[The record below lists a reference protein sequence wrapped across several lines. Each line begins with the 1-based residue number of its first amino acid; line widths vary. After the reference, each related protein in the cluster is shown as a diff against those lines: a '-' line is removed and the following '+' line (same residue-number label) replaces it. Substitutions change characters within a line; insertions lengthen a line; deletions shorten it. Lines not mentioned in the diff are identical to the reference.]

1 MSICVICGD
10 YLLQSKQINMFLR
23 SLRLQNIIILLKIMK
38 ERQIVMDL
46 CTIFAHKVKIGCTL
60 DEKQMEMQTLNKKA
74 DATREK
80 DIYRVTVVGSVVNFL
95 LLVFKFFAGIVGH
108 SAAMLAD
115 AVHSL
120 SDFITDIIVIVFVRI
135 SAKPEDEGHDYGHG
149 KYETLATAIIGIFL
163 LFVGFGIF
171 WNGASSIYRFLQG
184 GSLQE
189 PGILAL
195 VAALVSIVFKEVL
208 YQYTVFKGRKLN
220 SQAVVANAWHHRSDA
235 FSSIGTA
242 IGIGGAIVLGESW
255 SVLDPM
261 AAVVVSFFI
270 MKVAVQLL
278 KPCVDE
284 LTEKSLPDEIEKEI
298 CLITENTPGVSAIHN
313 LRTRRIGNHYA
324 IEMHIRMDGHLTL
337 YEAHAK
343 ASVIE
348 NKLKEKYGNE
358 THVGIHVEP
367 VKSADGTY
375 RE

>member
-1 MSICVICGD
+1 
-10 YLLQSKQINMFLR
+10 
-23 SLRLQNIIILLKIMK
+23 MK
-38 ERQIVMDL
+38 LTE
-46 CTIFAHKVKIGCTL
+46 
-60 DEKQMEMQTLNKKA
+60 
-74 DATREK
+74 REK
-80 DIYRVTVVGSVVNFL
+80 AIYQVTWAGSFVNFL
-95 LLVFKFFAGIVGH
+95 LVIFKFIAGILGH
-108 SAAMLAD
+108 SAAMIAD

-120 SDFITDIIVIVFVRI
+120 SDFATDIVVLIFTRI
-135 SAKPEDEGHDYGHG
+135 SNKPQDKNHDYGHG
-149 KYETLATAIIGIFL
+149 KYETLATAIIGIV
-163 LFVGFGIF
+163 LFAVGASIC
-171 WNGASSIYRFLQG
+171 WNGLQAIQTVWQGGRLPAPGMLAFAGAIISIVSKELIYR
-184 GSLQE
+184 
-189 PGILAL
+189 
-195 VAALVSIVFKEVL
+195 
-208 YQYTVFKGRKLN
+208 YTIHVGRKIN
-220 SQAVVANAWHHRSDA
+220 SSAVIANAWHHRSDA

-242 IGIGGAIVLGESW
+242 IGSSTLHDSPKTIAPPI
-255 SVLDPM
+255 PM

>member
-1 MSICVICGD
+1 
-10 YLLQSKQINMFLR
+10 
-23 SLRLQNIIILLKIMK
+23 MK
-38 ERQIVMDL
+38 LTE
-46 CTIFAHKVKIGCTL
+46 
-60 DEKQMEMQTLNKKA
+60 
-74 DATREK
+74 REK
-80 DIYRVTVVGSVVNFL
+80 AIYQVTWAGSFVNFL
-95 LLVFKFFAGIVGH
+95 LVIFKFIAGILGH
-108 SAAMLAD
+108 SAAMIAD

-120 SDFITDIIVIVFVRI
+120 SDFATDIVVLIFTRI
-135 SAKPEDEGHDYGHG
+135 SNKPQDKNHDYGHG
-149 KYETLATAIIGIFL
+149 KYETLATAIIGIV
-163 LFVGFGIF
+163 LFAVGASIC
-171 WNGASSIYRFLQG
+171 WNGLQAIQTVWQGGRLPAPGMLAFAGAIISIVSKELIYR
-184 GSLQE
+184 
-189 PGILAL
+189 
-195 VAALVSIVFKEVL
+195 
-208 YQYTVFKGRKLN
+208 YTIHVGRKIN
-220 SQAVVANAWHHRSDA
+220 SSAVIANAWHHRSDA

-284 LTEKSLPDEIEKEI
+284 LTEKSLPDEIKKEI
-298 CLITENTPGVSAIHN
+298 CLIAENTPGVSAIHN

-324 IEMHIRMDGHLTL
+324 IEMHVRMDGHLTL

-367 VKSADGTY
+367 VKDADGTY
-375 RE
+375 RK

>member
-1 MSICVICGD
+1 
-10 YLLQSKQINMFLR
+10 
-23 SLRLQNIIILLKIMK
+23 MK
-38 ERQIVMDL
+38 LTE
-46 CTIFAHKVKIGCTL
+46 
-60 DEKQMEMQTLNKKA
+60 
-74 DATREK
+74 REK
-80 DIYRVTVVGSVVNFL
+80 AIYQVTWAGSFVNFL
-95 LLVFKFFAGIVGH
+95 LVIFKFIAGILGH
-108 SAAMLAD
+108 SAAMIAD

-120 SDFITDIIVIVFVRI
+120 SDFATDIVVLIFTRI
-135 SAKPEDEGHDYGHG
+135 SNKPQDKNHDYGHG
-149 KYETLATAIIGIFL
+149 KYETLATAIIGIV
-163 LFVGFGIF
+163 LFAVGASFC
-171 WNGASSIYRFLQG
+171 WNGLQAFQTVWQGGRLPAPGMLAFAGAIISIVSKELIYR
-184 GSLQE
+184 
-189 PGILAL
+189 
-195 VAALVSIVFKEVL
+195 
-208 YQYTVFKGRKLN
+208 YTIHVGRKIN
-220 SQAVVANAWHHRSDA
+220 SSAVIANAWHHRSDA

-298 CLITENTPGVSAIHN
+298 CLIAENTPGVSAIHN

-324 IEMHIRMDGHLTL
+324 IEMHVRMDGHLTL

-367 VKSADGTY
+367 VKDADGTY
-375 RE
+375 RK

>member
-1 MSICVICGD
+1 
-10 YLLQSKQINMFLR
+10 
-23 SLRLQNIIILLKIMK
+23 MK
-38 ERQIVMDL
+38 LTE
-46 CTIFAHKVKIGCTL
+46 
-60 DEKQMEMQTLNKKA
+60 
-74 DATREK
+74 REK
-80 DIYRVTVVGSVVNFL
+80 AIYQVTWAESFVNFL
-95 LLVFKFFAGIVGH
+95 LVIFKFIAGILGH
-108 SAAMLAD
+108 SAAMIAD

-120 SDFITDIIVIVFVRI
+120 SDFATDIVVLIFTRI
-135 SAKPEDEGHDYGHG
+135 SNKPQDKNHDYGHG
-149 KYETLATAIIGIFL
+149 KYETLATAIIGIV
-163 LFVGFGIF
+163 LFAVGASIC
-171 WNGASSIYRFLQG
+171 WNGLQAIQTVWQGGRLPAPGMLAFAGAIISIVSKELIYR
-184 GSLQE
+184 
-189 PGILAL
+189 
-195 VAALVSIVFKEVL
+195 
-208 YQYTVFKGRKLN
+208 YTIHVGRKIN
-220 SQAVVANAWHHRSDA
+220 SSAVIANAWHHRSDA

>member
-1 MSICVICGD
+1 
-10 YLLQSKQINMFLR
+10 
-23 SLRLQNIIILLKIMK
+23 MK
-38 ERQIVMDL
+38 LTE
-46 CTIFAHKVKIGCTL
+46 
-60 DEKQMEMQTLNKKA
+60 
-74 DATREK
+74 REK
-80 DIYRVTVVGSVVNFL
+80 AIYQVTWAGSFVNFL
-95 LLVFKFFAGIVGH
+95 LFIFKFIAGILGH
-108 SAAMLAD
+108 SAAMIAD

-120 SDFITDIIVIVFVRI
+120 SDFATDIVVLIFTRI
-135 SAKPEDEGHDYGHG
+135 SNKPQDKNHDYGHG
-149 KYETLATAIIGIFL
+149 KYETLATAIIGIV
-163 LFVGFGIF
+163 LFAVGASIC
-171 WNGASSIYRFLQG
+171 WNGLQAIQTVWQGGRLPAPGMLAFAGAIISIVSKELIYR
-184 GSLQE
+184 
-189 PGILAL
+189 
-195 VAALVSIVFKEVL
+195 
-208 YQYTVFKGRKLN
+208 YTIHVGRKIN
-220 SQAVVANAWHHRSDA
+220 SSAVIANAWHHRSDA

-298 CLITENTPGVSAIHN
+298 CLIAENTPGVSAIHN

-324 IEMHIRMDGHLTL
+324 IEMHVRMDGHLTL

-367 VKSADGTY
+367 VKDADGTY
-375 RE
+375 RK

>member
-1 MSICVICGD
+1 
-10 YLLQSKQINMFLR
+10 
-23 SLRLQNIIILLKIMK
+23 MK
-38 ERQIVMDL
+38 LTE
-46 CTIFAHKVKIGCTL
+46 
-60 DEKQMEMQTLNKKA
+60 
-74 DATREK
+74 REK
-80 DIYRVTVVGSVVNFL
+80 AIYQVTWAGSFVNFL
-95 LLVFKFFAGIVGH
+95 LVIFKFIAGILGH
-108 SAAMLAD
+108 SAAMIAD

-120 SDFITDIIVIVFVRI
+120 SDFATDIVVLIFTRI
-135 SAKPEDEGHDYGHG
+135 SNKPQDKNHDYGHG
-149 KYETLATAIIGIFL
+149 KYETLATAIIGIV
-163 LFVGFGIF
+163 LFAVGASIC
-171 WNGASSIYRFLQG
+171 WNGLQAIQTVWQGGRLPAPGMLAFAGAIISIVSKELIYR
-184 GSLQE
+184 
-189 PGILAL
+189 
-195 VAALVSIVFKEVL
+195 
-208 YQYTVFKGRKLN
+208 YTIHVGRKIN
-220 SQAVVANAWHHRSDA
+220 SSAVIANAWHHRSDV

-298 CLITENTPGVSAIHN
+298 CLIAENTPGVSAIHN

-324 IEMHIRMDGHLTL
+324 IEMHVRMDGHLTL

-367 VKSADGTY
+367 VKDADGTY
-375 RE
+375 RK

>member
-1 MSICVICGD
+1 
-10 YLLQSKQINMFLR
+10 
-23 SLRLQNIIILLKIMK
+23 MK
-38 ERQIVMDL
+38 LTE
-46 CTIFAHKVKIGCTL
+46 
-60 DEKQMEMQTLNKKA
+60 
-74 DATREK
+74 REK
-80 DIYRVTVVGSVVNFL
+80 AIYQVTWAGSFVNFL
-95 LLVFKFFAGIVGH
+95 LVVFKFIAGILGH
-108 SAAMLAD
+108 SAAMIAD

-120 SDFITDIIVIVFVRI
+120 SDFATDIVVLIFTRI
-135 SAKPEDEGHDYGHG
+135 SNKPQDKNHDYGHG
-149 KYETLATAIIGIFL
+149 KYETLATAIIGIV
-163 LFVGFGIF
+163 LFAVGAGIC
-171 WNGASSIYRFLQG
+171 WNGLRAIQTVWQGGRLPVPGMLAFAGAIISIVSKELIYR
-184 GSLQE
+184 
-189 PGILAL
+189 
-195 VAALVSIVFKEVL
+195 
-208 YQYTVFKGRKLN
+208 YTIHVGRKIN
-220 SQAVVANAWHHRSDA
+220 SSAVIANAWHHRSDA

-242 IGIGGAIVLGESW
+242 MGIGGAIALGESW

-261 AAVVVSFFI
+261 AAVIVSFFI
-270 MKVAVQLL
+270 MKVSVQLL

-298 CLITENTPGVSAIHN
+298 CLIAENTPGVSAIHN

-324 IEMHIRMDGHLTL
+324 IEMHIRMDEHLTL

>member
-1 MSICVICGD
+1 
-10 YLLQSKQINMFLR
+10 
-23 SLRLQNIIILLKIMK
+23 MK
-38 ERQIVMDL
+38 LTE
-46 CTIFAHKVKIGCTL
+46 
-60 DEKQMEMQTLNKKA
+60 
-74 DATREK
+74 REK
-80 DIYRVTVVGSVVNFL
+80 AIYQVTWAGSFVNFL
-95 LLVFKFFAGIVGH
+95 LVIFKFIAGILGH
-108 SAAMLAD
+108 SAAMIAD

-120 SDFITDIIVIVFVRI
+120 SDFATDIVVLIFTRI
-135 SAKPEDEGHDYGHG
+135 SNKPQDKNHDYGHG
-149 KYETLATAIIGIFL
+149 KYETLATAIIGIV
-163 LFVGFGIF
+163 LFAVGASIC
-171 WNGASSIYRFLQG
+171 WNGLQAIQTVWQGGRLPAPGMLAFAGAIISIVSKELIYR
-184 GSLQE
+184 
-189 PGILAL
+189 
-195 VAALVSIVFKEVL
+195 
-208 YQYTVFKGRKLN
+208 YTIHVGRKIN
-220 SQAVVANAWHHRSDA
+220 SSAVIANAWHHRSDA

-298 CLITENTPGVSAIHN
+298 CLITENTPVVSGRHN
-313 LRTRRIGNHYA
+313 LRRRRIGNHYA

>member
-1 MSICVICGD
+1 
-10 YLLQSKQINMFLR
+10 
-23 SLRLQNIIILLKIMK
+23 MK
-38 ERQIVMDL
+38 LTE
-46 CTIFAHKVKIGCTL
+46 
-60 DEKQMEMQTLNKKA
+60 
-74 DATREK
+74 REK
-80 DIYRVTVVGSVVNFL
+80 AIYHVTWAGSFVNFL
-95 LLVFKFFAGIVGH
+95 LVIFKFIAGILGH
-108 SAAMLAD
+108 SAAMIAD

-120 SDFITDIIVIVFVRI
+120 SDFATDIVVLIFTRI
-135 SAKPEDEGHDYGHG
+135 SNKPQDKNHDYGHG
-149 KYETLATAIIGIFL
+149 KYETLATAIIGIV
-163 LFVGFGIF
+163 LFAVGASIC
-171 WNGASSIYRFLQG
+171 WNGLQAIQTVWQGGRLPAPGMLAFAGAIISIVSKELIYR
-184 GSLQE
+184 
-189 PGILAL
+189 
-195 VAALVSIVFKEVL
+195 
-208 YQYTVFKGRKLN
+208 YTIHVGRKIN
-220 SQAVVANAWHHRSDA
+220 SSAVIANAWHHRSDA

-298 CLITENTPGVSAIHN
+298 CLIAENTPGVSAIHN

-324 IEMHIRMDGHLTL
+324 IEMHVRMDGHLTL

-367 VKSADGTY
+367 VKDADGTY
-375 RE
+375 RK

>member
-1 MSICVICGD
+1 
-10 YLLQSKQINMFLR
+10 
-23 SLRLQNIIILLKIMK
+23 MK
-38 ERQIVMDL
+38 LTE
-46 CTIFAHKVKIGCTL
+46 
-60 DEKQMEMQTLNKKA
+60 
-74 DATREK
+74 REK
-80 DIYRVTVVGSVVNFL
+80 AIYQVTWAGSFVNFL
-95 LLVFKFFAGIVGH
+95 LVIFKFIAGILGH
-108 SAAMLAD
+108 SAAMIAD

-120 SDFITDIIVIVFVRI
+120 SDFATDIVVLIFTRI
-135 SAKPEDEGHDYGHG
+135 SNKPQDKNHDYGHG
-149 KYETLATAIIGIFL
+149 KYETLATAIIGIV
-163 LFVGFGIF
+163 LFAVGASIC
-171 WNGASSIYRFLQG
+171 WNGLQAIQTGWQGGRLPAPGMLAFAGAIISIVSKELIYR
-184 GSLQE
+184 
-189 PGILAL
+189 
-195 VAALVSIVFKEVL
+195 
-208 YQYTVFKGRKLN
+208 YTIHVGRKIN
-220 SQAVVANAWHHRSDA
+220 SSAVIANAWHHRSDA

-298 CLITENTPGVSAIHN
+298 CLIAENTPGVSAIHN

-324 IEMHIRMDGHLTL
+324 IEMHVRMDGHLTL

-367 VKSADGTY
+367 VKDADGTY
-375 RE
+375 RK

>member
-1 MSICVICGD
+1 
-10 YLLQSKQINMFLR
+10 
-23 SLRLQNIIILLKIMK
+23 MK
-38 ERQIVMDL
+38 LTEREQ
-46 CTIFAHKVKIGCTL
+46 A
-60 DEKQMEMQTLNKKA
+60 
-74 DATREK
+74 
-80 DIYRVTVVGSVVNFL
+80 IYQVTWAGSFVNFL
-95 LLVFKFFAGIVGH
+95 LVIFKFIAGILGH
-108 SAAMLAD
+108 SAAMIAD

-120 SDFITDIIVIVFVRI
+120 SDFATDIVVLIFTRI
-135 SAKPEDEGHDYGHG
+135 SNKPQDKNHDYGHG
-149 KYETLATAIIGIFL
+149 KYETLATAIIGIV
-163 LFVGFGIF
+163 LFAVGASIC
-171 WNGASSIYRFLQG
+171 WNGLQAIQTVWQGGRLPAPGMLAFAGAIISIVSKELIYR
-184 GSLQE
+184 
-189 PGILAL
+189 
-195 VAALVSIVFKEVL
+195 
-208 YQYTVFKGRKLN
+208 YTIHVGRKIN
-220 SQAVVANAWHHRSDA
+220 SSAVIANAWHHRSDA

-298 CLITENTPGVSAIHN
+298 CLIAENTPGVSAIHN

-324 IEMHIRMDGHLTL
+324 IEMHVRMDGHLTL

-367 VKSADGTY
+367 VKDADGTY
-375 RE
+375 RK

>member
-1 MSICVICGD
+1 
-10 YLLQSKQINMFLR
+10 
-23 SLRLQNIIILLKIMK
+23 MK
-38 ERQIVMDL
+38 LTE
-46 CTIFAHKVKIGCTL
+46 
-60 DEKQMEMQTLNKKA
+60 
-74 DATREK
+74 REK
-80 DIYRVTVVGSVVNFL
+80 AIYQVTWAGSFVNFL
-95 LLVFKFFAGIVGH
+95 LVIFKFIAGILGH
-108 SAAMLAD
+108 SAAMIAD

-120 SDFITDIIVIVFVRI
+120 SDFATDIVVLIFTRI
-135 SAKPEDEGHDYGHG
+135 SNKPQDKNHDYGHG
-149 KYETLATAIIGIFL
+149 KYETLATAIIGIV
-163 LFVGFGIF
+163 LFAVGASIC
-171 WNGASSIYRFLQG
+171 WNGLQAIQTVWQGGRLPAPGMLAFAGAIISIVSKELIYR
-184 GSLQE
+184 
-189 PGILAL
+189 
-195 VAALVSIVFKEVL
+195 
-208 YQYTVFKGRKLN
+208 YTIHVGRKIK
-220 SQAVVANAWHHRSDA
+220 SSAVIANAWHHRSDA

-298 CLITENTPGVSAIHN
+298 CLIAENTPGVSAIHN

-324 IEMHIRMDGHLTL
+324 IEMHVRMDGHLTL

>member
-1 MSICVICGD
+1 
-10 YLLQSKQINMFLR
+10 
-23 SLRLQNIIILLKIMK
+23 MK
-38 ERQIVMDL
+38 LTE
-46 CTIFAHKVKIGCTL
+46 
-60 DEKQMEMQTLNKKA
+60 
-74 DATREK
+74 REK
-80 DIYRVTVVGSVVNFL
+80 AIYQVTWAGSFINFL
-95 LLVFKFFAGIVGH
+95 LVIFKFIAGILGH
-108 SAAMLAD
+108 SAAMIAD

-120 SDFITDIIVIVFVRI
+120 SDFATDIVVLILTRI
-135 SAKPEDEGHDYGHG
+135 SNKPQDKNHDYGHG
-149 KYETLATAIIGIFL
+149 KYETLATAIIGIV
-163 LFVGFGIF
+163 LFAVGASIC
-171 WNGASSIYRFLQG
+171 WNGLQAIQTVWQGGRLPAPGMLAFAGAIISIVSKELIYR
-184 GSLQE
+184 
-189 PGILAL
+189 
-195 VAALVSIVFKEVL
+195 
-208 YQYTVFKGRKLN
+208 YTIHVGRKIN
-220 SQAVVANAWHHRSDA
+220 SSAVIANAWHHRSDA

>member
-1 MSICVICGD
+1 
-10 YLLQSKQINMFLR
+10 
-23 SLRLQNIIILLKIMK
+23 MK
-38 ERQIVMDL
+38 LTE
-46 CTIFAHKVKIGCTL
+46 
-60 DEKQMEMQTLNKKA
+60 
-74 DATREK
+74 REK
-80 DIYRVTVVGSVVNFL
+80 AIYQVTWAGSFVNFL
-95 LLVFKFFAGIVGH
+95 LVIFKFIAGILGH
-108 SAAMLAD
+108 SAAMIAD

-120 SDFITDIIVIVFVRI
+120 SDFATDIVVLIFTRI
-135 SAKPEDEGHDYGHG
+135 SNKPQDKNHDYGHG
-149 KYETLATAIIGIFL
+149 KYETLATAIIGIV
-163 LFVGFGIF
+163 LFAVGASIC
-171 WNGASSIYRFLQG
+171 WNGLQAIQTVWQGGRLPAPGMLAFAGAIISIVSKELIYR
-184 GSLQE
+184 
-189 PGILAL
+189 
-195 VAALVSIVFKEVL
+195 
-208 YQYTVFKGRKLN
+208 YTIHVGRKIN
-220 SQAVVANAWHHRSDA
+220 SSAVIANAWHHRSDT

-298 CLITENTPGVSAIHN
+298 CLIAENTPGVSAIHN

-324 IEMHIRMDGHLTL
+324 IEMHVRMDGHLTL

-367 VKSADGTY
+367 VKDADGTY
-375 RE
+375 RK

>member
-1 MSICVICGD
+1 
-10 YLLQSKQINMFLR
+10 
-23 SLRLQNIIILLKIMK
+23 MK
-38 ERQIVMDL
+38 LTE
-46 CTIFAHKVKIGCTL
+46 
-60 DEKQMEMQTLNKKA
+60 
-74 DATREK
+74 REK
-80 DIYRVTVVGSVVNFL
+80 AIYQVTWAGSFVNFL
-95 LLVFKFFAGIVGH
+95 LVIFKFIAGILGH
-108 SAAMLAD
+108 SAAMIAD

-120 SDFITDIIVIVFVRI
+120 SDFATDIVVLIFTRI
-135 SAKPEDEGHDYGHG
+135 SNKPQDKNHDYGHG
-149 KYETLATAIIGIFL
+149 KYETLATAIIGIV
-163 LFVGFGIF
+163 LFAVGASIC
-171 WNGASSIYRFLQG
+171 WNGLQAIQTVWQGGRLPAPGMLAFAGAIISIVSKELIYR
-184 GSLQE
+184 
-189 PGILAL
+189 
-195 VAALVSIVFKEVL
+195 
-208 YQYTVFKGRKLN
+208 YTIHVGRKIN
-220 SQAVVANAWHHRSDA
+220 SSAVIANAWHHRSDA

-242 IGIGGAIVLGESW
+242 IGIGGAIVLGELW

-298 CLITENTPGVSAIHN
+298 CLIAENTPGVSAIHN

-324 IEMHIRMDGHLTL
+324 IEMHVRMDGHLTL

-367 VKSADGTY
+367 VKDADGTY
-375 RE
+375 RK

>member
-1 MSICVICGD
+1 
-10 YLLQSKQINMFLR
+10 
-23 SLRLQNIIILLKIMK
+23 MK
-38 ERQIVMDL
+38 LTE
-46 CTIFAHKVKIGCTL
+46 
-60 DEKQMEMQTLNKKA
+60 
-74 DATREK
+74 REK
-80 DIYRVTVVGSVVNFL
+80 AIYQVTWAGSFVNFL
-95 LLVFKFFAGIVGH
+95 LVISKFIAGILGH
-108 SAAMLAD
+108 SAAMIAD

-120 SDFITDIIVIVFVRI
+120 SDFATDIVVLIFTRI
-135 SAKPEDEGHDYGHG
+135 SNKPQDKNHDYGHG
-149 KYETLATAIIGIFL
+149 KYETLATAIIGIV
-163 LFVGFGIF
+163 LFAVGASIC
-171 WNGASSIYRFLQG
+171 WNGLQAIQTVWQGGRLPAPGMLAFAGAIISIVSKELIYR
-184 GSLQE
+184 
-189 PGILAL
+189 
-195 VAALVSIVFKEVL
+195 
-208 YQYTVFKGRKLN
+208 YTIHVGRKIN
-220 SQAVVANAWHHRSDA
+220 SSAVIANAWHHRSDA

-284 LTEKSLPDEIEKEI
+284 LTEKSLPNEIEKEI

>member
-1 MSICVICGD
+1 
-10 YLLQSKQINMFLR
+10 
-23 SLRLQNIIILLKIMK
+23 MK
-38 ERQIVMDL
+38 LTE
-46 CTIFAHKVKIGCTL
+46 
-60 DEKQMEMQTLNKKA
+60 
-74 DATREK
+74 REK
-80 DIYRVTVVGSVVNFL
+80 AIYQVTWAGSFVNFL
-95 LLVFKFFAGIVGH
+95 LVVFKFIAGILGH
-108 SAAMLAD
+108 SAAMIAD

-120 SDFITDIIVIVFVRI
+120 SDFATDIVVLIFTRI
-135 SAKPEDEGHDYGHG
+135 SNKPQDKNHDYGHG
-149 KYETLATAIIGIFL
+149 KYETLATAIIGIV
-163 LFVGFGIF
+163 LFAVGAGIC
-171 WNGASSIYRFLQG
+171 WNGLRAIQTVWQGGRLPVPGMLAFAGAIISIVSKELIYR
-184 GSLQE
+184 
-189 PGILAL
+189 
-195 VAALVSIVFKEVL
+195 
-208 YQYTVFKGRKLN
+208 YTIHVGRKIN
-220 SQAVVANAWHHRSDA
+220 SSAVIANAWHHRSDA

-298 CLITENTPGVSAIHN
+298 CLIAENTPGVSAIHN

-324 IEMHIRMDGHLTL
+324 IEMHVRMDGHLTL

-367 VKSADGTY
+367 VKDADGTY
-375 RE
+375 RK